1 MRDSNP
7 SIADRIASIREELT
21 PEVTLVA
28 VSKTK
33 PNASIQD
40 AMEVD
45 QLDFGENR
53 VQELQEKEAA
63 LPKSIR
69 WHQIGH
75 LQTNKVKAIVPFVHL
90 IHAVDSERLLV
101 EIDRRAKNHG
111 RTVDALLQVHIAQED
126 MKFGWQAPDLT
137 RFIEGNALAGLEH
150 VRIRGLMG
158 MATFTPDHQQVAR
171 EFKELRLL
179 YESLLVSNPS
189 WDTLSMGMSGDW
201 RIAIDEGSTMIR
213 VGSSIFGGR

>member
-1 MRDSNP
+1 MSDSKP
-7 SIADRIASIREELT
+7 SIADRIASIREELS

-40 AMEVD
+40 AMEAD

-90 IHAVDSERLLV
+90 IHAVDSERLLK

-126 MKFGWQAPDLT
+126 MKFGWQAPT
-137 RFIEGNALAGLEH
+137 
-150 VRIRGLMG
+150 
-158 MATFTPDHQQVAR
+158 
-171 EFKELRLL
+171 
-179 YESLLVSNPS
+179 
-189 WDTLSMGMSGDW
+189 
-201 RIAIDEGSTMIR
+201 
-213 VGSSIFGGR
+213 